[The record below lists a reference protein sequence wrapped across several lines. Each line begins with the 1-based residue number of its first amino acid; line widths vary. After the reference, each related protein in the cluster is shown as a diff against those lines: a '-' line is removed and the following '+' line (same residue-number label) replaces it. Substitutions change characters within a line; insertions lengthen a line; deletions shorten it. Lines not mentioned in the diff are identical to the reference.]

1 MSAAQSEQHRWTF
14 ALMLAMLAM
23 LAPFSIDTYL
33 PAFPAVEKSLGASYL
48 EVQQTLTVY
57 LFSYALMMLWHGS
70 ISDAIGRRPVILASL
85 VLFCASSAACAI
97 AQSIGQLLVFRAVQG
112 LASGA
117 GVVVGRAIIRD
128 RFQDAQAQRLMSQVT
143 LFFAIAPAIAPLIGG
158 AILRFAD
165 WHGIFTF
172 LAVISGALLLLCAWQ
187 LEETLPATHRQSL
200 HPVILAKNYWMVF
213 RKREFQW
220 LGASHAFNFA
230 GFFIYVM
237 AVPVFLIRHLGLSSQ
252 EFAWFF
258 VPCVAGM
265 MFGAF
270 LSGRFAGRLSPPRTV
285 RRAYV
290 IMFTASVA
298 NIAYCLW
305 LPPTLPWSIVP
316 PMVYCC
322 GMSLAMPSVTL
333 ILLDM
338 FPKNRGLV
346 SSLQAF
352 CQTMVSVLTAGVLAP
367 FLAASPLWLALGMF
381 GFLLMG
387 AGCWRRYRVAVR
399 R

>member
-1 MSAAQSEQHRWTF
+1 
-14 ALMLAMLAM
+14 MLAMLAM

-57 LFSYALMMLWHGS
+57 LFSYALMMLWHGA
-70 ISDAIGRRPVILASL
+70 ISDAVGRRPVILASL
-85 VLFCASSAACAI
+85 VLFCVSSVACAM
-97 AQSIGQLLVFRAVQG
+97 AESIGQLLAFRAVQG

-128 RFQDAQAQRLMSQVT
+128 RFQDAEAQRLMSQVT

-172 LAVISGALLLLCAWQ
+172 LAAISGALLLLCAWQ
-187 LEETLPATHRQSL
+187 LEETLPSAHRQSL

-213 RKREFQW
+213 MKREFQW
-220 LGASHAFNFA
+220 LGAAHAFNFA

-265 MFGAF
+265 MAGAY
-270 LSGRFAGRLSPPRTV
+270 LSGRFAGRLSPGQTV
-285 RRAYV
+285 RRAYA
-290 IMFTASVA
+290 IMFGASIA

-305 LPPTLPWSIVP
+305 FPPSLPWSILP
-316 PMVYCC
+316 PMIYCG

-352 CQTMVSVLTAGVLAP
+352 CQTMVSVFTAGVLAP
-367 FLAASPLWLALGMF
+367 ILAASPLWLALGMF
-381 GFLLMG
+381 GFLLIG
-387 AGCWRRYRVAVR
+387 AACWRRYRAAVR
-399 R
+399 KSAVG